1 MDIAKLESEA
11 LSLPVEARASLA
23 HKLLISLEEIA
34 DVEFDRLW
42 GEESA
47 RRVADLD
54 SGRVEAVSA
63 EEVARKARS
72 LLR

>member
-23 HKLLISLEEIA
+23 QKLLTSLEEIS
-34 DVEFDRLW
+34 DSEFDRLW

-47 RRVADLD
+47 RRVADMD
-54 SGRVEAVSA
+54 AGRVKPVSS
-63 EEVARKARS
+63 EEVARKARK